1 MTLGL
6 VLAGGGSKGAFEVG
20 ALDFLTRNNDFLPQV
35 IAGTSVGALVGGPL
49 AQARSS
55 EEFRHLVGVV
65 RSNALSVTDIQSVFG
80 RQPWLDEI
88 DGTPMGEFI
97 SDLISVRS
105 RPPLPPDP
113 TGAFDPLALPDPP
126 RKHRTLF
133 TIGNAVGNGASL
145 LRAGRQLRQANSAI
159 MNLNP
164 MEAGFRGEFDG
175 GVAKVDQH
183 RVAASG
189 ITLRLT
195 MASLRDGVARY
206 VTQTGDIVTAD
217 GITRYEEGGE
227 PGVIEGMCASASVPV
242 VFPPRR
248 IGDDVYVDGGI
259 VQNIPLR
266 AAVSAGAGDVVA
278 ILTGPRRTHTDN
290 SDFTQA
296 SFLSIFTRSASD
308 ITPMELSRTNLDYPL
323 ADGAKLTIIEPTAD
337 VLGGFEVEQ
346 GLIEIDFDYGWLRAA
361 ETLSASTSQDQHE
374 LAHISDE
381 IIQQRERAW
390 FAEERILTSGPQLNL
405 VGALRRSRQHV
416 VDSVA
421 RWRGFGIPEP
431 SGMAE
436 WGARWEHHQQPVPE
450 EYMSVG
456 QP

>member
-1 MTLGL
+1 
-6 VLAGGGSKGAFEVG
+6 
-20 ALDFLTRNNDFLPQV
+20 
-35 IAGTSVGALVGGPL
+35 
-49 AQARSS
+49 
-55 EEFRHLVGVV
+55 
-65 RSNALSVTDIQSVFG
+65 
-80 RQPWLDEI
+80 
-88 DGTPMGEFI
+88 
-97 SDLISVRS
+97 
-105 RPPLPPDP
+105 
-113 TGAFDPLALPDPP
+113 
-126 RKHRTLF
+126 
-133 TIGNAVGNGASL
+133 
-145 LRAGRQLRQANSAI
+145 
-159 MNLNP
+159 
-164 MEAGFRGEFDG
+164 
-175 GVAKVDQH
+175 
-183 RVAASG
+183 
-189 ITLRLT
+189 
-195 MASLRDGVARY
+195 
-206 VTQTGDIVTAD
+206 
-217 GITRYEEGGE
+217 
-227 PGVIEGMCASASVPV
+227 
-242 VFPPRR
+242 
-248 IGDDVYVDGGI
+248 
-259 VQNIPLR
+259 
-266 AAVSAGAGDVVA
+266 
-278 ILTGPRRTHTDN
+278 
-290 SDFTQA
+290 
-296 SFLSIFTRSASD
+296 
-308 ITPMELSRTNLDYPL
+308 MELSRTNLDYPL

>member
-20 ALDFLTRNNDFLPQV
+20 ALEFLTRNSDFLPQV

-49 AQARSS
+49 AQARTS
-55 EEFRHLVGVV
+55 EEFRQLVGVV
-65 RSNALSVTDIQSVFG
+65 RSNALSVTDIRSVFG

-97 SDLISVRS
+97 SDLISIRS

-133 TIGNAVGNGASL
+133 AIGNAIGNGTSL
-145 LRAGRQLRQANSAI
+145 LRAGKQLRQANSAI

-164 MEAGFRGEFDG
+164 MEAGFRGEFEG
-175 GVAKVDQH
+175 GVAQVDQQ
-183 RVAASG
+183 RVAASDV
-189 ITLRLT
+189 TLRLT
-195 MASLRDGVARY
+195 IASLRDGVARY
-206 VTQTGDIVTAD
+206 VTEAGDVVTAD
-217 GITRYEEGGE
+217 ALTPYDAGGA

-248 IGDDVYVDGGI
+248 IGDDIYVDGGI

-266 AAVSAGAGDVVA
+266 AAVSAGASDVIA
-278 ILTGPRRTHTDN
+278 ILTGPRRTHSDD

-296 SFLSIFTRSASD
+296 SFLSIFTRSAAD
-308 ITPMELSRTNLDYPL
+308 ITPMELTRTNLDYPL
-323 ADGAKLTIIEPTAD
+323 ADGAKLTVIEPTAD

-361 ETLSASTSQDQHE
+361 ETLSDADPADLRE

-390 FAEERILTSGPQLNL
+390 FAEERILSAGPQLNL

-416 VDSVA
+416 VESVA
-421 RWRGFGIPEP
+421 RWREFGLTEP
-431 SGMAE
+431 SGMSS
-436 WGARWEHHQQPVPE
+436 WGASWEHHRLPVPD
-450 EYMSVG
+450 EYDQVG